1 MSIATEVHFQ
11 QPFYDDGP
19 EFEEK
24 ETTST
29 AYWGTLAAV
38 TNTRAKMVAGWGD
51 KTSNAEVSWEGYW
64 TDGYGGWLRIAVA
77 DKVAG
82 AASPATASMSFHIE
96 CVRGPTYHMGD
107 INGKAKVNST
117 MAFFTDN
124 GKGDADFKKVRGSQE
139 TWLIFE
145 KLPNSP
151 QVKISGVNT
160 SDYHGMRA
168 YFGGTYT
175 RIGDLPRGRTQNY
188 ARRKIR
194 LLPGALN
201 PFSLYEFKSA

>member
-1 MSIATEVHFQ
+1 LLKTEQKDWLEYRDGSALSAAV
-11 QPFYDDGP
+11 YDDGP
-19 EFEEK
+19 EFEET

-117 MAFFTDN
+117 IAFFTDN
-124 GKGDADFKKVRGSQE
+124 GKGDADCKKVKGSQE

-175 RIGDLPRGRTQNY
+175 RIGDLPEEERKTMLDGKFDFGQGR
-188 ARRKIR
+188 
-194 LLPGALN
+194 
-201 PFSLYEFKSA
+201 